1 MGRPLAG
8 AAHKKGSFAK
18 QCKKKMM
25 EVLQEKMNEVNND
38 TLTRYLKF
46 TTNRITKEEL
56 ALLTDRMMEFTK
68 MMTIYLFD
76 VKNRGESFD
85 YSKVSQVVETG
96 WHVFKRCP
104 MTMTKD
110 EKKRVTLKSFD
121 YCLEEKSMEEMY
133 LAFAELSTKN

>member
-68 MMTIYLFD
+68 MMTIYL
-76 VKNRGESFD
+76 SF
-85 YSKVSQVVETG
+85 
-96 WHVFKRCP
+96 
-104 MTMTKD
+104 
-110 EKKRVTLKSFD
+110 
-121 YCLEEKSMEEMY
+121 
-133 LAFAELSTKN
+133 